1 MRSGWAAFT
10 LRLYY
15 YPLFTRANGV
25 GENIVLGAVIWHSK
39 LASAA
44 SKD

>member
-1 MRSGWAAFT
+1 MRSNWAAFT

-25 GENIVLGAVIWHSK
+25 GENIVLGAVGWLSK